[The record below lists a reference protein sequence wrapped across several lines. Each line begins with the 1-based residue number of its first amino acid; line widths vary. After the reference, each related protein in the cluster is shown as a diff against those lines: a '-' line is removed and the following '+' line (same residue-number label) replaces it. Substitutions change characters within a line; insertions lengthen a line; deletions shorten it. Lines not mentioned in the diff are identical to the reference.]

1 MPNHVFIVK
10 DMTCQ
15 GCAGKIRSA
24 LEAHDYILNF
34 KIDVEKKLVSAS
46 SDSDWHFIANLIRE
60 AGYTPESI
68 KKKKGL
74 FEKLF
79 G

>member
-1 MPNHVFIVK
+1 LPNHVFIVK

-46 SDSDWHFIANLIRE
+46 SDSD
-60 AGYTPESI
+60 
-68 KKKKGL
+68 
-74 FEKLF
+74 
-79 G
+79 